1 MQEMDVMDIRLLR
14 ALPLNLIR
22 WKFPSGALFA
32 GSFAVLM
39 FCFRGTIPSA
49 FAVKLM
55 FRPKGRGGIR
65 NAEQTSCR
73 WINRGYGC
81 NLPWLQLNQ

>member
-1 MQEMDVMDIRLLR
+1 MQEMDVMDIRLSL

-22 WKFPSGALFA
+22 WKLPSGALFG
-32 GSFAVLM
+32 GSFAVPM

-55 FRPKGRGGIR
+55 FRP
-65 NAEQTSCR
+65 
-73 WINRGYGC
+73 
-81 NLPWLQLNQ
+81 